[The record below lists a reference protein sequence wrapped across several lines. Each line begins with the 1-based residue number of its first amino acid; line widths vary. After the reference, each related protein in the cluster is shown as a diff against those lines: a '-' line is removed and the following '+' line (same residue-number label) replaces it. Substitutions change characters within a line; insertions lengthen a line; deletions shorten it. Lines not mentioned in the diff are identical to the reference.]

1 MANYCYNHAAFTPNG
16 SLENLELFRSAI
28 SKYRGKCIGSTEFF
42 EILGSEAPESFDAYN
57 EFGSRWFDLDVDDM
71 GDLIVLSGSSAWSPV
86 SEFFRKLCVKFNLNV
101 ESTFEEPGCDFG
113 GYYDVSDG
121 EVVRDKTFTYN
132 QYQWLEGMFYESID
146 PDYFTEFES
155 FDEALKQYR
164 DVISIS
170 EPEEEIELFEFLKEM
185 YDESRK
191 NASENS

>member
-28 SKYRGKCIGSTEFF
+28 SKYHGKCIGSTEFF

-57 EFGSRWFDLDVDDM
+57 EFGSRWFELDVDDM
-71 GDLIVLSGSSAWSPV
+71 GDLIVLSGSSAWSPM
-86 SEFFRKLCVKFNLNV
+86 SEFFRKLCVKFNLDV
-101 ESTFEEPGCDFG
+101 ESTFEESGCDFG
-113 GYYDVSDG
+113 GYYDFSDG
-121 EVVRDKTFTYN
+121 EVLRDQTYTYN
-132 QYQWLEGMFYESID
+132 QYQYLEDMFFESLD

-155 FDEALKQYR
+155 FDEALEQYS
-164 DVISIS
+164 DVIGITN
-170 EPEEEIELFEFLKEM
+170 PEERIELVEFLKEM

>member
-28 SKYRGKCIGSTEFF
+28 SKYHGKCIGSTEFF
-42 EILGSEAPESFDAYN
+42 EILGSEAPESFDAYD
-57 EFGSRWFDLDVDDM
+57 EFGSRWFEVDVDDM
-71 GDLIVLSGSSAWSPV
+71 GDLIVLSGSSAWSPM

-101 ESTFEEPGCDFG
+101 ESTFEESGCDFG

-121 EVVRDKTFTYN
+121 EVVRDQTYTYN
-132 QYQWLEGMFYESID
+132 QYQWLEDMFYESID
-146 PDYFTEFES
+146 SDYFTEFES
-155 FDEALKQYR
+155 FDEVLEQYR
-164 DVISIS
+164 DVIGIA
-170 EPEEEIELFEFLKEM
+170 EPEEEKELVEFLKEM

>member
-28 SKYRGKCIGSTEFF
+28 SKYDGKCIGSTEFF
-42 EILGSEAPESFDAYN
+42 EILDSEAPESFNAYD
-57 EFGSRWFDLDVDDM
+57 EFGSRWFEVDVDDM

-170 EPEEEIELFEFLKEM
+170 EPEEEKELFEFLKEM

>member
-16 SLENLELFRSAI
+16 SLENLELFRSVI
-28 SKYRGKCIGSTEFF
+28 SKYDGKCIGSTEFF
-42 EILGSEAPESFDAYN
+42 EILGSETPESFNAYD
-57 EFGSRWFDLDVDDM
+57 EFGSRWFELDVDDM

-170 EPEEEIELFEFLKEM
+170 EPEEEKELFEFLKEM